1 MAWVIG
7 VSKGSGGGHPKH
19 KVESDRWKN
28 ACRRPLVPESI
39 STNLGLGVWL
49 IVGTVV
55 LISSSFSSLSFS
67 S

>member
-19 KVESDRWKN
+19 KVESDLWKN
-28 ACRRPLVPESI
+28 AWRRPLFKDSR
-39 STNLGLGVWL
+39 STNLGLWDRFIDWTG
-49 IVGTVV
+49 
-55 LISSSFSSLSFS
+55 ISSSFSSLSFS